1 MKGEEQKVQGRP
13 TCPRPAAP
21 RGGARAAGPQGTK
34 IIIIKNPTEL
44 LNCDLWVEGKV
55 NLWAK
60 PMVLNE
66 EVTGILNRKCE
77 IN

>member
-1 MKGEEQKVQGRP
+1 MSHQGTVFLKGTMKYNFKKWLRWKFFFFFF
-13 TCPRPAAP
+13 
-21 RGGARAAGPQGTK
+21 TK